1 MNPALLLLADSRLP
15 AGGHAHSGGTE
26 RAIASGAVFD
36 VPSLARFLRG
46 RLHTTGA
53 LAATLTAAAH
63 THATTPT
70 TTPPTPPTSPPDV
83 PPPTTRPHATTPPP
97 GATSQPTP
105 PASAAPR
112 AVGASPAVGG
122 SLPVV
127 AAALTARVQ
136 TAALPGPPVPGAS
149 SADPATAGTRP
160 TTPPQPPS
168 SASTAITE
176 PAPGIVPPGTG
187 SGGGLVASPWGTGKP
202 GAEPPSGPRAVA
214 EPPSGP
220 RAVAEVGQAVPES
233 PWVLLD
239 AEVDARTASPAQRDA
254 SRTQGRLLLRV
265 ARRVWPSPVLEELAR
280 AVPSPHHPIALG
292 AVAHAAGATA
302 EEAAMAAAY
311 HAISG
316 PATAAVRLL
325 GLDPVAVHGL
335 LADLT
340 PDLTAIATQAHLA
353 VTNARATAMADTD
366 STGHP
371 NVADADSTT
380 RPDVAD
386 ADSTGH
392 SGVTSQTP
400 DPADPRPWLGALPA
414 YSSPALDLLAEQH
427 ARAEV
432 RLFVS

>member
-26 RAIASGAVFD
+26 QAITSGAVSD

-63 THATTPT
+63 THATTLTSAAHSKATSTASPPVTAPPVASPSTSPAPNGPTPGSGVGRALESLEPGAPT
-70 TTPPTPPTSPPDV
+70 T
-83 PPPTTRPHATTPPP
+83 A
-97 GATSQPTP
+97 
-105 PASAAPR
+105 
-112 AVGASPAVGG
+112 
-122 SLPVV
+122 
-127 AAALTARVQ
+127 
-136 TAALPGPPVPGAS
+136 
-149 SADPATAGTRP
+149 
-160 TTPPQPPS
+160 PPQPPS
-168 SASTAITE
+168 SAGTATE
-176 PAPGIVPPGTG
+176 P
-187 SGGGLVASPWGTGKP
+187 
-202 GAEPPSGPRAVA
+202 RA
-214 EPPSGP
+214 G
-220 RAVAEVGQAVPES
+220 AEVGQVASGS

-239 AEVDARTASPAQRDA
+239 AEVDARTAAPAQREA

-292 AVAHAAGATA
+292 AVAYAAGATA

-340 PDLTAIATQAHLA
+340 PDLTAIATEAHLT
-353 VTNARATAMADTD
+353 VTNARSTADLTAANTA
-366 STGHP
+366 STAHP
-371 NVADADSTT
+371 GLTIQPS
-380 RPDVAD
+380 
-386 ADSTGH
+386 
-392 SGVTSQTP
+392 
-400 DPADPRPWLGALPA
+400 DPADPRPWLAALPA